1 VTADVILAPG
11 LWMPAGTL
19 WLLAARLHRAG
30 YAPHLFS
37 YSGRA
42 SFDANVGRLAR
53 FARETIGS
61 RAAHFIGHSL
71 GGLLVLE
78 TLNRHADIPVA
89 SALLL
94 GSPARGSFAGRRF
107 GVGRIGRWMMGGAAS
122 CWEGRHARWTRAA
135 PLGVIAGTVAFG
147 LARIV
152 GGRLP
157 GLNDG
162 VVCVEETAVEGMT
175 AAAQVPVAHSL
186 LATSAAVGRLAER
199 FLRSGTFA

>member
-1 VTADVILAPG
+1 MTGDLILAPG

-19 WLLAARLHRAG
+19 WLLAARLQRAG

-37 YSGRA
+37 YGGRG
-42 SFDANVGRLAR
+42 SFDANVERLAR

-78 TLNRHADIPVA
+78 TLNRHTDIPVA

-107 GVGRIGRWMMGGAAS
+107 GAGRFGRWMMGDAAP
-122 CWEGRHARWTRAA
+122 CWEARDARWTRAA
-135 PLGVIAGTVAFG
+135 PLGVVAGTVALG
-147 LARIV
+147 LGRIV
-152 GGRLP
+152 GGPLP
-157 GLNDG
+157 GVSDG
-162 VVCVEETAVEGMT
+162 VVCVDETAVEGMADT
-175 AAAQVPVAHSL
+175 AQVPVAHSL
-186 LATSAAVGRLAER
+186 LATSATVARLAER
-199 FLRSGTFA
+199 FLRSGRFA

>member
-1 VTADVILAPG
+1 VPG
-11 LWMPAGTL
+11 LWNPSGVL
-19 WLLAARLHRAG
+19 WPLAARLRRAG
-30 YAPHLFS
+30 YAPHVFS

-42 SFDANVGRLAR
+42 SFDANVERLAR

-78 TLNRHADIPVA
+78 ALNRHADIPVA

-107 GVGRIGRWMMGGAAS
+107 EAGRIGRWMMGDAAS
-122 CWEGRHARWTRAA
+122 CWRARNARWTRAA
-135 PLGVIAGTVAFG
+135 PLGVVAGTVAFG

-162 VVCVEETAVEGMT
+162 VVCVEETAVEGM
-175 AAAQVPVAHSL
+175 ADAAQVPVAHSL
-186 LATSAAVGRLAER
+186 LATSAAVARLAER
-199 FLRSGTFA
+199 FLRSGSFA

>member
-1 VTADVILAPG
+1 MTDDVILAPG
-11 LWMPAGTL
+11 LWMPASTL
-19 WLLAARLHRAG
+19 WLLAARLQRAG

-37 YSGRA
+37 YTGRA
-42 SFDANVGRLAR
+42 SFDANVERLAR
-53 FARETIGS
+53 FARETIGA
-61 RAAHFIGHSL
+61 RAAHFVGHSF

-107 GVGRIGRWMMGGAAS
+107 GVGRIGRWMMGDAAS
-122 CWEGRHARWTRAA
+122 CWAARDARWTRAA
-135 PLGVIAGTVAFG
+135 PLGVVAGTVAFG
-147 LARIV
+147 LARVV

-162 VVCVEETAVEGMT
+162 VVCVEETAVEGM
-175 AAAQVPVAHSL
+175 ADAAQVPVAHSL

-199 FLRSGTFA
+199 FLRTGTFA

>member
-1 VTADVILAPG
+1 MTDDVILAPG

-19 WLLAARLHRAG
+19 WLLAARLQRAG

-37 YSGRA
+37 YSGRG
-42 SFDANVGRLAR
+42 SFDASIERLAR

-107 GVGRIGRWMMGGAAS
+107 GAGRIGRWMMGDAAS
-122 CWEGRHARWTRAA
+122 CWEARSARWTRAA
-135 PLGVIAGTVAFG
+135 PLGVVAGTVAFG

-162 VVCVEETAVEGMT
+162 VVCVEETAVEGM
-175 AAAQVPVAHSL
+175 ADAAQVPVAHSL
-186 LATSAAVGRLAER
+186 LATSPTVGRLAER
-199 FLRSGTFA
+199 FLRTGSFA

>member
-1 VTADVILAPG
+1 VSDDVILAPG
-11 LWMPAGTL
+11 LWMPASTL
-19 WLLAARLHRAG
+19 WLLAERLQRTG

-37 YSGRA
+37 YHGRG
-42 SFDANVGRLAR
+42 SFDANVERLAR
-53 FARETIGS
+53 FAREAIGS

-94 GSPARGSFAGRRF
+94 GSPARGSLAGRRF
-107 GVGRIGRWMMGGAAS
+107 GAGRVGRWMMGDSAS
-122 CWEGRHARWTRAA
+122 CWEARHPRWTRAA

-162 VVCVEETAVEGMT
+162 VVCVEETPVQGMA

-186 LATSAAVGRLAER
+186 LATSPTVARLAER
-199 FLRSGTFA
+199 FLRSGNFA

>member
-1 VTADVILAPG
+1 MADVVLVPG
-11 LWMPAGTL
+11 LWNPSGVL
-19 WLLAARLHRAG
+19 WPLAARLRRAG
-30 YAPHLFS
+30 YAPHVFS

-42 SFDANVGRLAR
+42 SFDANVERLAR

-78 TLNRHADIPVA
+78 ALNRHADIPVA

-107 GVGRIGRWMMGGAAS
+107 EAGRIGRWMMGDAAS
-122 CWEGRHARWTRAA
+122 CWRARNARWTRAA
-135 PLGVIAGTVAFG
+135 PLGVVAGTVAFG

-162 VVCVEETAVEGMT
+162 VVCVEETAVEGM
-175 AAAQVPVAHSL
+175 ADAAQVPVAHSL
-186 LATSAAVGRLAER
+186 LATSAAVARLAER
-199 FLRSGTFA
+199 FLRSGSFA

>member
-1 VTADVILAPG
+1 VTGDVILAPG
-11 LWMPAGTL
+11 LWMPASTL
-19 WLLAARLHRAG
+19 WLLAARLQRAG

-42 SFDANVGRLAR
+42 YFDENVERLAR

-94 GSPARGSFAGRRF
+94 GSPARGSLAGRRF
-107 GVGRIGRWMMGGAAS
+107 SAGRFGRWMMGDAAS
-122 CWEGRHARWTRAA
+122 SWEAREAHWARAA
-135 PLGVIAGTVAFG
+135 PLGVVAGTVAFG

-152 GGRLP
+152 GGQLP

-162 VVCVEETAVEGMT
+162 VVCVDETAVVGM
-175 AAAQVPVAHSL
+175 ADAVQVPVAHSL
-186 LATSAAVGRLAER
+186 LATSGTVGRLAQR
-199 FLRSGTFA
+199 FLRTGSFA